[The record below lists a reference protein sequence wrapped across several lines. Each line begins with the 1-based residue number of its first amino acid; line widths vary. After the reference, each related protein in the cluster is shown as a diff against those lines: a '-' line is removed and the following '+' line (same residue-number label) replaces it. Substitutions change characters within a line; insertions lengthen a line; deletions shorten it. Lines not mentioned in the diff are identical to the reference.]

1 MKNTLTKSTGLGE
14 DFLKNITGNLYDYIC
29 NLTYG
34 LQQYIDNFYFPSMEL
49 RDEYDNIE
57 NKTIKGLVKFIIME
71 NEAIIRNKG
80 ILFII
85 DVIKLVKK
93 KEALMTSFFQMESG
107 VMFTVKE
114 ELYKRL
120 NDIKK
125 DMDWKR
131 YHLNIYQ
138 KKDKS
143 IDEVCKFNEE
153 LEREFKQV
161 EKISTEVPSIDVEE
175 DVLRELVD
183 TTFVQLI
190 GTMQYLKN
198 IMENSKSV
206 YETALLCNQSI
217 SLLVYLYYALLSI
230 TEKPV

>member
-143 IDEVCKFNEE
+143 IDEACKFNEE

-161 EKISTEVPSIDVEE
+161 EKISTEVPIMDVEE

-206 YETALLCNQSI
+206 YETELLCNQSI